1 MGTKLAKADVTPVRQ
16 RTQYSCM
23 AASLS
28 MCLKANGLDMDEDT
42 VNKVMGARPMQGA
55 SWEQALAAAQH
66 FGMRATLIAP
76 CTLSQLKEWTD
87 AGIPVMIAW
96 NPEGRPWSHASVVFD
111 VDAEGNVH
119 VADPNIPDPE
129 QTVRISPKGDFFSK
143 WGEKWPDYIVRRPA
157 MAIER
162 EITSEGKQMKLGSQ
176 TKLAYYDWSATIGM
190 WVRAFGDG
198 MKFTSDGTMKWTGTA
213 DIEAAEGDRGGRLR
227 GGVQQVPYKASY
239 HPKKGVTVIQKDPLL
254 QKALTVMFEDKA
266 REIKQVYDWEQERL
280 AQQKTANFWNNP
292 HESPKGVPYP
302 KSKWDHFG
310 HEAPFYWA
318 TPAPRIDGTFPE
330 PWRVSDKD
338 KALKLLK
345 RMFPDF
351 EDIYTDYEPD
361 LFGGRQQILVGL
373 RDNRNKVL
381 HNSRITHM
389 MATLRESHWGV
400 RPNTQGWSF
409 WLLDD
414 LQKNVLQSKTGTVET
429 FNIEFET
436 YDSIYLRDADT
447 DQDVSREH
455 PDFWAAAG
463 LKSRGSG
470 FVDKD
475 YQFLFWLEDVKH
487 LKSPHNPSHPA
498 LSSFGPY
505 TKQEIMALAKEFGR
519 NKKRRQD
526 HMAKK
531 TPQNTQKTQDE
542 RRREEKKE
550 TGTLSK
556 PRDENA
562 KALAE
567 RGTGGTQTHKNK
579 QDYDRGQA
587 RNPKH
592 KKPFDREGSDMLES
606 MLQKLAGRANF
617 DEWAL
622 HVPGATV
629 KDSMEQKA
637 LKAFWNFCQ
646 GELIEAVKL
655 DDALGMVAWDMGYQG
670 RRLNFAPGLVF
681 LARIR
686 RVDIKKEYEA
696 GDQAEKSKNAAY
708 EGNPGGEPI
717 YPNEIDH
724 GYDQPLAG
732 GTDVMKRLQN
742 QYLHEQGDV
751 VPQRDPNPK
760 VAQSSIDNAPL
771 TDAQK
776 LAKSWLA
783 KKANT

>member
-42 VNKVMGARPMQGA
+42 VNKVMGAKPMQGA

-111 VDAEGNVH
+111 VDAEGKVH

-129 QTVRISPKGDFFSK
+129 QTVRISPKEDFFSK

-162 EITSEGKQMKLGSQ
+162 EITSEGKQVKLGSQ
-176 TKLAYYDWSATIGM
+176 T
-190 WVRAFGDG
+190 
-198 MKFTSDGTMKWTGTA
+198 
-213 DIEAAEGDRGGRLR
+213 
-227 GGVQQVPYKASY
+227 
-239 HPKKGVTVIQKDPLL
+239 
-254 QKALTVMFEDKA
+254 
-266 REIKQVYDWEQERL
+266 RL
-280 AQQKTANFWNNP
+280 ALARQKKANFWNNP
-292 HESPKGVPYP
+292 HESPKGVRYP
-302 KSKWDHFG
+302 KSVWDTLG
-310 HEAPFYWA
+310 RESPFRWA
-318 TPAPRIDGTFPE
+318 TPAANIDGSFPE
-330 PWRVSDKD
+330 PWRVADKD
-338 KALKLLK
+338 AALDLLRK
-345 RMFPDF
+345 TFPQNR
-351 EDIYTDYEPD
+351 DIYVEYESD
-361 LFGGRQQILVGL
+361 LWRGFARLWVGL
-373 RDNRNKVL
+373 RDNRDKAAHQARL
-381 HNSRITHM
+381 KQMWTELGEQDLPAIFD
-389 MATLRESHWGV
+389 
-400 RPNTQGWSF
+400 QGRL

-414 LQKNVLQSKTGTVET
+414 VRKDVLRGRMASTTTHFQ
-429 FNIEFET
+429 IEFET
-436 YDSIYLRDADT
+436 AESVSLLDQDT
-447 DQDVSREH
+447 GQDVSREH

-505 TKQEIMALAKEFGR
+505 TKQEVLALAKEFGR

-526 HMAKK
+526 HMAKQ
-531 TPQNTQKTQDE
+531 TQNTQKTQDE
-542 RRREEKKE
+542 RRREDRKE
-550 TGTLSK
+550 TGTLPK

-567 RGTGGTQTHKNK
+567 RGNGGTQTHKNK

-592 KKPFDREGSDMLES
+592 KKPFDREAAAELAALYLES
-606 MLQKLAGRANF
+606 
-617 DEWAL
+617 
-622 HVPGATV
+622 
-629 KDSMEQKA
+629 S
-637 LKAFWNFCQ
+637 
-646 GELIEAVKL
+646 
-655 DDALGMVAWDMGYQG
+655 
-670 RRLNFAPGLVF
+670 
-681 LARIR
+681 
-686 RVDIKKEYEA
+686 
-696 GDQAEKSKNAAY
+696 Y

-751 VPQRDPNPK
+751 VPQRDTNPK
-760 VAQSSIDNAPL
+760 VAQSSVDNAPL